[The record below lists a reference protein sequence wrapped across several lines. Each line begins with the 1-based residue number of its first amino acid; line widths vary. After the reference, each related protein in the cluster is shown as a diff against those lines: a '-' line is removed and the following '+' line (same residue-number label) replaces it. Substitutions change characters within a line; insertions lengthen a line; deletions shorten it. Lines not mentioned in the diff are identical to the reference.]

1 MKKVLLFLLKFLY
14 RDEITIVKTPLE
26 QGVDPNDVLE
36 DEDGDYIDD
45 IEEIHQMFNDIEM
58 KVNDIICRM
67 EDEKILDICLN

>member
-45 IEEIHQMFNDIEM
+45 IEEIHQRFNDIEM